1 MKKVYDM
8 AGFCNHMRCNLVL
21 AVSLSCACPFAG
33 CAQDSGLNPESFSRH
48 WIVESESPDYSVSF
62 IGDTCEIMAPKGLT
76 LWRRE
81 KIEGDVTIEYDAC
94 VVCNGKSD
102 ERLSDLNCF
111 WMASDPMYPDNIFE
125 RAGWRQGI
133 FNRCYTLSLYY
144 MGFGGNYN
152 TTTRFRRYDGNA
164 EGVENAE
171 KRPPVLKE
179 YLDKKH
185 LLEANKWYHIKL
197 QNKDGNVRYY
207 IDGEMLVD
215 FDDPSPLTS
224 GWFGFRTTLSKTRIA
239 NFRYV
244 YE

>member
-1 MKKVYDM
+1 MHRFSDLIRIHI
-8 AGFCNHMRCNLVL
+8 AF
-21 AVSLSCACPFAG
+21 AVSLLGAG
-33 CAQDSGLNPESFSRH
+33 PLVSHAQESGLDSAGFSKY
-48 WIVESESPDYSVSF
+48 WFVESESPDYRVSF
-62 IGDTCEIMAPKGLT
+62 SGDTCEIVSPKGLT

-81 KIEGDVTIEYDAC
+81 KMHGNVTIEYDAC
-94 VVCNGKSD
+94 VVCNGKRD

-144 MGFGGNYN
+144 MGYGGNYN

-164 EGVENAE
+164 EGVKNAE
-171 KRPPVLKE
+171 KRPAVLKE
-179 YLDKKH
+179 YLDKEH
-185 LLEANKWYHIKL
+185 LLEANKWYHIKI

-207 IDGEMLVD
+207 INGELLVD

-224 GWFGFRTTLSKTRIA
+224 GWFGFRTTLSKTRIT
-239 NFRYV
+239 NFMYQV
-244 YE
+244 D